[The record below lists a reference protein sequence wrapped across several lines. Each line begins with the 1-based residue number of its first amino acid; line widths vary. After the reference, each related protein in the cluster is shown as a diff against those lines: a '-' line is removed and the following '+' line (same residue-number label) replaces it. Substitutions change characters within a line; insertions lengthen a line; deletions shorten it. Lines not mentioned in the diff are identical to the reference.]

1 MPSPTTAIDLI
12 TRAMKL
18 AKVISSGETPTAEES
33 NDALAMLNDILENW
47 STESLSVWASANDVV
62 ATVGG
67 QATYTVGPT
76 GNFNITRPRTVDG
89 AYITLQGVDFP
100 VQPIGQLE
108 FNAIS
113 LKAQQCAI
121 PQFLLYVADF
131 PLGSITLWPVPSQA
145 SPLTL
150 STPRLLTQ
158 IPALATAINYPPGAV
173 KSLLYSLAIELATAF
188 GAPLGAAM
196 LALAA
201 DAKADYKR
209 ANKVPVRSYCDAA
222 LLGGRF
228 INWRIGY

>member
-47 STESLSVWASANDVV
+47 STESLSVWASVNDVV

-67 QATYTVGPT
+67 QATYTVGPA
-76 GNFNITRPRTVDG
+76 GNFNINRPQRVDG

-100 VQPIGQLE
+100 LQPIGQLE

-113 LKAQQCAI
+113 LKAQQSEI
-121 PQFLLYVADF
+121 PEFLLYVADF
-131 PLGSITLWPVPSQA
+131 PLGRITLWPVPSQA
-145 SPLTL
+145 LPLTL

-173 KSLLYSLAIELATAF
+173 KALLYSLAIELATAF
-188 GAPLGAAM
+188 GAPQGAAM

-201 DAKADYKR
+201 DSKADYKR
-209 ANKVPVRSYCDAA
+209 ANKVPIRSYCDAA
-222 LLGGRF
+222 LLGGGT
-228 INWRIGY
+228 INWRTG